1 MSVNQNDD
9 EESVINS
16 EEEMEGQ
23 SEFSSDDEKPILLPR
38 ENKRQ
43 RRPTQKLENL
53 FKICK
58 VKH

>member
-43 RRPTQKLENL
+43 EGRT
-53 FKICK
+53 
-58 VKH
+58 